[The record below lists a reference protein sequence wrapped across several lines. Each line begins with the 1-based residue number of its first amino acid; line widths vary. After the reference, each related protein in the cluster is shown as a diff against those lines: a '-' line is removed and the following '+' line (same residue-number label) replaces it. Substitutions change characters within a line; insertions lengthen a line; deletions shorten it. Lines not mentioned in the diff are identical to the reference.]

1 MKIVVRVELITD
13 WGEANT
19 IELGRIDRPSQTLD
33 AESVGLSMA
42 EGKQLLHNLQ
52 QAVIPAQTDE
62 ICALRRICRRCHRWT
77 ALKDYRHRKV
87 DTVFGTVSFRS
98 PRIVSCACEP
108 PWYLETAFCPLWSII
123 PERATPELLTLQAKL
138 AAQMSYRRVVE
149 TMREFLPVSEKFN
162 HVTVRNRTLRVGARI
177 DAIELWEDA
186 IMGSGDRGR
195 RYDPYRVVLSDVV
208 FHTFGK

>member
-13 WGEANT
+13 RDEVNT

-52 QAVIPAQTDE
+52 QAVIPAQADE
-62 ICALRRICRRCHRWT
+62 VCCLRRISRRCHRWT
-77 ALKDYRHRKV
+77 ALKDYRQRKV

-108 PWYLETAFCPLWSII
+108 PWHLETASA
-123 PERATPELLTLQAKL
+123 RYGR
-138 AAQMSYRRVVE
+138 SYRSAQRLSCWPC
-149 TMREFLPVSEKFN
+149 T
-162 HVTVRNRTLRVGARI
+162 RNSRRRCPI
-177 DAIELWEDA
+177 DAWSRQCA
-186 IMGSGDRGR
+186 NFSRSVKRSIM
-195 RYDPYRVVLSDVV
+195 
-208 FHTFGK
+208 